1 MKRKIVLLILS
12 LLAILLLTSCE
23 PTVYEKPFIIVDK
36 SRYNSEWVEYTYA
49 DKNGHEKLFSDI
61 DKYDIGDTLN

>member
-1 MKRKIVLLILS
+1 MKRTIILLILS

-36 SRYNSEWVEYTYA
+36 SRY
-49 DKNGHEKLFSDI
+49 KNGHEKLFSDI